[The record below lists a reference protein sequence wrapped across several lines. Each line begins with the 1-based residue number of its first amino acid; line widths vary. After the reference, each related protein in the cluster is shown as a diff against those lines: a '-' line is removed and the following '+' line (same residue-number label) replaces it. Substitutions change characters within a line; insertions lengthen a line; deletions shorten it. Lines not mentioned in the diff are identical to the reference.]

1 MRCFLEL
8 RMEPWN
14 AVAPRDHGELAGQ
27 RARRSLARKTR
38 LARHGRELR
47 ALRESALH
55 LRWPATAAT
64 LTQSVFQGPSIAQ
77 SRAHRWDNRHLRKLM
92 ATKAHCGTKRTC
104 QDKSCGSPLV
114 PRGITEDLS
123 GASGILGAD
132 PLTVEA
138 AVVDQRVRIHERARA
153 SGRCIQRKRRCSR

>member
-1 MRCFLEL
+1 
-8 RMEPWN
+8 MEPWN
-14 AVAPRDHGELAGQ
+14 ARTPVTMADWWAQ

-64 LTQSVFQGPSIAQ
+64 LPQSVFQCPSTAAQ
-77 SRAHRWDNRHLRKLM
+77 NEHAKTSHVA
-92 ATKAHCGTKRTC
+92 
-104 QDKSCGSPLV
+104 SPLV
-114 PRGITEDLS
+114 RERITEDLS
-123 GASGILGAD
+123 GACGILGAD

-138 AVVDQRVRIHERARA
+138 AVEDQRVRIHERARA
-153 SGRCIQRKRRCSR
+153 SGRCIQRKRRCSQ